1 MADVMDI
8 HTRRTVTTEFL
19 TTESSNPIA
28 IHTQMKIMYGEDT
41 IDVNSGAGSV
51 IHST

>member
-8 HTRRTVTTEFL
+8 HTRQTVTTEFL
-19 TTESSNPIA
+19 TTESSSPIS

-41 IDVNSGAGSV
+41 RDVNSDTGSV
-51 IHST
+51 IYEW